1 MVLLERFTS
10 ETIEKKC
17 LAIIRNLVEDAQVQ
31 DKIIESIGKI
41 LYYVGGEV
49 ITRNPDLLDVI
60 IGVMQ
65 VSNMTRIPCKTKTN
79 EITLH

>member
-1 MVLLERFTS
+1 VLLERFTS

-17 LAIIRNLVEDAQVQ
+17 LPIIRNLVEDEQVQ

-41 LYYVGGEV
+41 LFYVGSEV
-49 ITRNPDLLDVI
+49 IARNPVLLDII

-65 VSNMTRIPCKTKTN
+65 VN
-79 EITLH
+79 